1 MKTNFAA
8 STATPYGFQC
18 ALKNTDFV
26 EGVMRVTEA
35 LKAEG
40 FMDPMAVLQMTDSA
54 EVAKVAQDVHQR
66 LQRVR
71 ASPLTM
77 TASTQG

>member
-8 STATPYGFQC
+8 SKSTPYGFHC
-18 ALKNTDFV
+18 ALKNTDFI
-26 EGVMRVTEA
+26 EGLTGLTEA

-40 FMDPMAVLQMTDSA
+40 FMNPMAVLQMTGSA
-54 EVAKVAQDVHQR
+54 EVVKIAQDVLQR

-71 ASPLTM
+71 TSPLTM
-77 TASTQG
+77 TASAQG

>member
-8 STATPYGFQC
+8 SKPTPYGFQC
-18 ALKNTDFV
+18 ALKGTDFI
-26 EGVMRVTEA
+26 EGLTRVTEA

-40 FMDPMAVLQMTDSA
+40 FMNPMAVLQMTGSA
-54 EVAKVAQDVHQR
+54 EVAKVAQDVLQR
-66 LQRVR
+66 LQSVR

-77 TASTQG
+77 TASAQG